1 MSLFQSINIRSYYC
15 KFLISARNSF
25 HRKIARGNPR
35 KFQNLVLISRTVLI
49 LGNYNQQHANMN
61 IQKIW

>member
-35 KFQNLVLISRTVLI
+35 KFQNLVLISQTVLI
-49 LGNYNQQHANMN
+49 LGNYNHANMN